1 MPKLKPET
9 SAVRRFHIL
18 EAAMICFSQKGYHQ
32 TTMDDIVQ
40 QAGLSKGGLYV
51 HFNSKKE
58 LFLSL
63 FDGFVDEF
71 GLFTVADTPD
81 LTAYERLVN
90 LLAEMVATATSDNFR
105 ETSAL
110 MTDIWAQNSRD
121 QEINLMAK
129 KLYEKVR
136 FPLAQLI
143 EDGIAEGT
151 FKTIDATSMAN
162 IIVAV
167 FEGLLIQAM
176 VDETAVDWSAASR
189 TLTVMI
195 DGLLNEGGG

>member
-1 MPKLKPET
+1 ML
-9 SAVRRFHIL
+9 
-18 EAAMICFSQKGYHQ
+18 CFSQKGYHQ

-58 LFLSL
+58 LFLAL
-63 FDGFVDEF
+63 FDGFLDEF
-71 GLFTVADTPD
+71 GLFSVPDTPGS
-81 LTAYERLVN
+81 TAHERLVN
-90 LLAEMVATATSDNFR
+90 ILANMVATATSDNFL

-121 QEINLMAK
+121 QDINLMAK
-129 KLYEKVR
+129 KLYAKVR
-136 FPLAQLI
+136 LPIAQLI
-143 EDGIAEGT
+143 DDGITEGT
-151 FKTIDATSMAN
+151 FKPIDATAMAN
-162 IIVAV
+162 ILVAM

-189 TLTVMI
+189 TLTVMV
-195 DGLLNEGGG
+195 DGLLCEGEG